1 MALRSAVINVMERAA
16 RKAARGLVRDFG
28 EVEQLQVSRKG
39 PADFVS
45 TADLRA
51 DRVLRAEL
59 KKARPGFG
67 LLSEEG
73 GSEAGDGR
81 HRFIV
86 DPLDGTSNFL
96 HGIPH
101 FAISIALESEGEIT
115 AGIILE
121 PIADELYWSEK
132 GSGAFVNERRLR
144 VSARGRLTEALIGT
158 GVPFHGHGD
167 HARYLKS
174 FAAVMPEVAGI
185 RRMGTASLDLAYVAA
200 GRLDG
205 YWEFDLMP
213 WDIAAGILIVREAG
227 GYVSE
232 VDGGRN
238 MLASGSVLAAND
250 KLMKPLAELLQGAL
264 GEPVRARAVSA
275 PAKPL

>member
-1 MALRSAVINVMERAA
+1 MALRSALINVMERAA

-45 TADLRA
+45 TADTRA
-51 DRVLRAEL
+51 ERVLRAEL

-67 LLSEEG
+67 LLMEESG
-73 GSEAGDGR
+73 GEPGDGH

-101 FAISIALESEGEIT
+101 FAISIALERDREIV

-121 PIADELYWSEK
+121 PIRDELYWSEK
-132 GSGAFVNERRLR
+132 GGGAFVNEHRLR
-144 VSARGRLTEALIGT
+144 VSARGRLIDALVGT
-158 GVPFHGHGD
+158 GIPFHGHGD
-167 HARYLKS
+167 HARFLKT

-185 RRMGTASLDLAYVAA
+185 RRTGTASLDLAYVAA

-205 YWEFDLMP
+205 YWEFDLKP

-227 GYVSE
+227 GYVGE
-232 VDGGRN
+232 IDGGRN
-238 MLASGSVLAAND
+238 MLESGSVLAAND
-250 KLMKPLAELLQGAL
+250 KLMKPLGELLQKAL
-264 GEPVRARAVSA
+264 AEAPRPRAE
-275 PAKPL
+275 